1 MINNENCVGIVFK
14 KYWDNPGWGRFNLA
28 LKCNEQSIT
37 IGGQPGNCEG
47 DLNISY
53 IGSMI

>member
-53 IGSMI
+53 MI

>member
-1 MINNENCVGIVFK
+1 MKIVLALSLK
-14 KYWDNPGWGRFNLA
+14 SIEIIQVERFNLA

-47 DLNISY
+47 DSNISY